1 MPFTAAFRPKK
12 SRYSIYGAPS
22 VVETKGAQPKSPV
35 PRAEASEA
43 LATGCL
49 AGAGTPHDLAPGPS
63 IVLDRETGGQFI
75 LGQNYPNPYH
85 GETTVPF
92 TLSNG
97 GDVRLDLLDAANRKV
112 TSILR
117 KGMGAG
123 DHTIHLNL
131 SGLGLQTGNYTYQLQ
146 VTNSRGVY
154 RQAKPMTA
162 G

>member
-1 MPFTAAFRPKK
+1 MARLLLLKT
-12 SRYSIYGAPS
+12 
-22 VVETKGAQPKSPV
+22 TDAQPAGPT
-35 PRAEASEA
+35 PEAKASGQF
-43 LATGCL
+43 ATGSPEA
-49 AGAGTPHDLAPGPS
+49 AGAALDQAPAPR

-85 GETTVPF
+85 SETTVPF

-112 TSILR
+112 ASIVR
-117 KGMGAG
+117 KEMGAG

-131 SGLGLQTGNYTYQLQ
+131 SGLGLRTGDYTYQLQ

>member
-1 MPFTAAFRPKK
+1 MP
-12 SRYSIYGAPS
+12 APGS
-22 VVETKGAQPKSPV
+22 
-35 PRAEASEA
+35 
-43 LATGCL
+43 LAV
-49 AGAGTPHDLAPGPS
+49 AGAPHDLAPSPR

-97 GDVRLDLLDAANRKV
+97 GDVRLDLFDAASRKV
-112 TSILR
+112 ASILR
-117 KGMGAG
+117 KEMGVG
-123 DHTIHLNL
+123 NHTIHLNL
-131 SGLGLQTGNYTYQLQ
+131 SGLGLRTGDYTYQLQ

-154 RQAKPMTA
+154 RQSKPMTA